1 MGEPLGDPMRQT
13 CCNSSR
19 TLRAARL
26 LVVFAFAGFC
36 SVSVALAQQG
46 FKSPDEAAEAL
57 IAAARASDQKA
68 LIQIM
73 GPGSLDVIS
82 SGDAVNDEQMRKA
95 FLLSYDV
102 RHSIKKDGEKP
113 ATLLIG
119 KDDYP
124 FSIPIVERNGA
135 WNFDVA
141 AGREELL
148 ARRIGRNELATIQVC
163 LAYFDAQNE
172 YAGLIKVGN
181 LSVYAQRL
189 VSTPGAKNG
198 LYWPATVGEAQ
209 SPLGE
214 AVALAT
220 LGGYRVGSGAPY
232 HGYFYKILTRQGPKA
247 PDGEHDYI
255 VNGKMIGGF
264 ALVAWP
270 ARYGNSGIVTFM
282 INHDGDVYEKDLG
295 DETSKI
301 APRITTFNPD
311 DSWKKVVLE
320 PSP

>member
-1 MGEPLGDPMRQT
+1 
-13 CCNSSR
+13 
-19 TLRAARL
+19 
-26 LVVFAFAGFC
+26 
-36 SVSVALAQQG
+36 
-46 FKSPDEAAEAL
+46 
-57 IAAARASDQKA
+57 
-68 LIQIM
+68 
-73 GPGSLDVIS
+73 
-82 SGDAVNDEQMRKA
+82 
-95 FLLSYDV
+95 
-102 RHSIKKDGEKP
+102 
-113 ATLLIG
+113 
-119 KDDYP
+119 
-124 FSIPIVERNGA
+124 
-135 WNFDVA
+135 
-141 AGREELL
+141 
-148 ARRIGRNELATIQVC
+148 
-163 LAYFDAQNE
+163 
-172 YAGLIKVGN
+172 
-181 LSVYAQRL
+181 
-189 VSTPGAKNG
+189 

-232 HGYFYKILTRQGPKA
+232 HGYFYKILNRQGPKA